1 MDSTPPDTTCPE
13 FGGLER
19 LDSCRLRWH
28 RSNLELDGRHHAKRR
43 VATLA
48 VVEDFE
54 VVERHL
60 DEFDTALPAV
70 PVEQLN
76 LDAAPK
82 VALRI

>member
-1 MDSTPPDTTCPE
+1 M
-13 FGGLER
+13 
-19 LDSCRLRWH
+19 
-28 RSNLELDGRHHAKRR
+28 
-43 VATLA
+43 ATLA

-54 VVERHL
+54 VVERHR

-82 VALRI
+82 VNHTGLLRGSADAEQG